1 MMTWLDG
8 DKWGRCQP
16 VELCLLP
23 RGRAQPQPLRGTG
36 LCSDSGRGGRMGA
49 AEAAK
54 AERRERA
61 EDTWVTLLRV
71 RVKARFGE
79 KEAEV

>member
-1 MMTWLDG
+1 
-8 DKWGRCQP
+8 
-16 VELCLLP
+16 
-23 RGRAQPQPLRGTG
+23 
-36 LCSDSGRGGRMGA
+36 MGA